1 MTTCIFSWDKK
12 LQFTHSRY
20 FSHNVLNVINSE
32 FKLSPLSIPLLPLFF
47 SSPGQSAL
55 GEGRLSSWFFIRS
68 LEGSRR
74 AGRGGDLG
82 SLLTSASSTWS
93 MDLLCC
99 PVLSIS
105 RISAR
110 ILVRMWTTLLHFVS
124 TSPASVL
131 PSLFQTSLPK
141 RGEGCWREGLGQ
153 LQNSFLLS
161 QPQEGF
167 YEAALRSPWG
177 DTSLYQSPGHV
188 QLLQATWTFPGCALA
203 FIFIKLC
210 FLDLTDQKLQRIVLL
225 NCSTALWGI
234 KRKEKLKFP
243 PAQLTPL
250 SAAVDCSSPEG
261 IAYRKPIY
269 WWEEVTAKRHRNS
282 LQSANYSLV
291 HLGFSCLHCFHFPHS
306 FILILGLYP
315 KKVSLTPLSHAPGE
329 HIVGPQVRCAGSQ

>member
-105 RISAR
+105 RISAGSWSECEPPYSTLCPPHLPLFSPAFSKLLCLSVGRGAGGRAWGSFR
-110 ILVRMWTTLLHFVS
+110 ILFCFPSPKRASTRLPSGPLGEILPSTTLLAMFSYSKPLEPSRAVPWLS
-124 TSPASVL
+124 FSLSSAS
-131 PSLFQTSLPK
+131 
-141 RGEGCWREGLGQ
+141 
-153 LQNSFLLS
+153 
-161 QPQEGF
+161 
-167 YEAALRSPWG
+167 
-177 DTSLYQSPGHV
+177 
-188 QLLQATWTFPGCALA
+188 
-203 FIFIKLC
+203 
-210 FLDLTDQKLQRIVLL
+210 
-225 NCSTALWGI
+225 
-234 KRKEKLKFP
+234 
-243 PAQLTPL
+243 
-250 SAAVDCSSPEG
+250 
-261 IAYRKPIY
+261 
-269 WWEEVTAKRHRNS
+269 
-282 LQSANYSLV
+282 
-291 HLGFSCLHCFHFPHS
+291 
-306 FILILGLYP
+306 
-315 KKVSLTPLSHAPGE
+315 
-329 HIVGPQVRCAGSQ
+329 